1 MSNLNNN
8 ANSSQYPLTDTNM
21 FVNLLANSEKLVS
34 EGKRYE
40 YNNNDHSEKIPE
52 LDDDHSK
59 YVSERHNSDQHN
71 TENDNYNKNNDI
83 KYSESYNNTSHNN
96 TQKTDANNTNQNN
109 QIKQINEDENLT
121 AEEIMLRK
129 LDMLR
134 KLSELAQAGVKL
146 SQNYNMN
153 SDYKMMKYEYELH
166 KGIRAKQN
174 GINWMSSMSLNLI
187 YGVEML
193 NEKYNPFDIKLKGW
207 SEQMNADVNNY
218 YDVFGE
224 LYEKYNQPGKNMAP
238 ELKLLLMVSGSA
250 LKFHLTNTMM
260 GSLPTLNTQLDEDPL
275 LAEQLRQKAIAQ
287 KIKEQSA
294 KNNEALKQ
302 NMTKEHLEAAQ
313 KAHDLNLIKQKEL
326 ELQNLKRDN
335 AQKNAELETYKQKLL
350 ISQTQQ
356 NTNINKSQNNNNNNN
371 MSQQNPMNMAQNN
384 NNMSQQNPMN
394 MAQNNNNNMYHQQIK
409 VPPAVQRMMQMQQN
423 KQVNFDDQMK
433 QQFGLNNNSVIDNKV
448 ENLQAQTKYMEEL
461 EKLKMLKIQKELELE
476 LEKQKLEK
484 QKQIKTKLADSET
497 SESSK
502 PSINSDDSNKT
513 SRSNKSNK
521 SSKSSK
527 SSVEYN
533 INLKTILSDSKN
545 KMLDM
550 SSSEKIKDLGTVS
563 QDEISRSNIS
573 LGKKKVKKDKG
584 SKDSAE
590 TKDKQNTSKVVKQ
603 KKTGI
608 SLF

>member
-8 ANSSQYPLTDTNM
+8 GNSSQYPLTDTNM
-21 FVNLLANSEKLVS
+21 YVNLLANSEKLHS
-34 EGKRYE
+34 ESKRYE
-40 YNNNDHSEKIPE
+40 YNNNDRSEKNPD

-59 YVSERHNSDQHN
+59 YISERNNSEHHTDNENYNTNYKNSDV
-71 TENDNYNKNNDI
+71 

-96 TQKTDANNTNQNN
+96 TQTQKIDANNKKAIVN
-109 QIKQINEDENLT
+109 NEDENLT
-121 AEEIMLRK
+121 AEELMLRK

-187 YGVEML
+187 YGIEML

-260 GSLPTLNTQLDEDPL
+260 SNLPTLNTQLDEDPI

-287 KIKEQSA
+287 KMKEQA
-294 KNNEALKQ
+294 TKNNEALKQ
-302 NMTKEHLEAAQ
+302 NMTKEHQEATQ
-313 KAHDLNLIKQKEL
+313 KAHDLNLIRQKEL
-326 ELQNLKRDN
+326 ELQNLKREN
-335 AQKNAELETYKQKLL
+335 AQKNAELEAYKEKLL

-356 NTNINKSQNNNNNNN
+356 NTNLNKSQQNQINNQMQQNQINNQMQQNPVNNQMQQNPVNISQNNNIY
-371 MSQQNPMNMAQNN
+371 Q
-384 NNMSQQNPMN
+384 
-394 MAQNNNNNMYHQQIK
+394 QQIK

-423 KQVNFDDQMK
+423 KQVNFEDQMK
-433 QQFGLNNNSVIDNKV
+433 QQFGLNNNSVITNKL
-448 ENLQAQTKYMEEL
+448 ETLQAQTDYMEEL
-461 EKLKMLKIQKELELE
+461 EKLKALKMQKEKELAK
-476 LEKQKLEK
+476 EKKNKL
-484 QKQIKTKLADSET
+484 LDSDT

-502 PSINSDDSNKT
+502 VSVHSNET
-513 SRSNKSNK
+513 SK
-521 SSKSSK
+521 SSKTSK

-545 KMLDM
+545 KTLDM

-573 LGKKKVKKDKG
+573 LGKKKVKKDKE
-584 SKDSAE
+584 SKDS
-590 TKDKQNTSKVVKQ
+590 DKRKNTSKVVKS

-608 SLF
+608 SFD

>member
-8 ANSSQYPLTDTNM
+8 GNSSQYPLTDTNM
-21 FVNLLANSEKLVS
+21 FVNLLANSDKLYS
-34 EGKRYE
+34 EDRRYE
-40 YNNNDHSEKIPE
+40 YNNNDREEKNPE

-59 YVSERHNSDQHN
+59 YISERNNSEHH
-71 TENDNYNKNNDI
+71 TENDNYNHNTDTKNTDV
-83 KYSESYNNTSHNN
+83 KYSESYNNTQ
-96 TQKTDANNTNQNN
+96 TQKIDANNKKAIVN
-109 QIKQINEDENLT
+109 NEDENLT
-121 AEEIMLRK
+121 AEELMLRK

-187 YGVEML
+187 YGIEML

-260 GSLPTLNTQLDEDPL
+260 GNLPTLNTQLDEDPL

-302 NMTKEHLEAAQ
+302 NMNKEHQEAAQ

-326 ELQNLKRDN
+326 
-335 AQKNAELETYKQKLL
+335 
-350 ISQTQQ
+350 
-356 NTNINKSQNNNNNNN
+356 
-371 MSQQNPMNMAQNN
+371 
-384 NNMSQQNPMN
+384 
-394 MAQNNNNNMYHQQIK
+394 
-409 VPPAVQRMMQMQQN
+409 
-423 KQVNFDDQMK
+423 
-433 QQFGLNNNSVIDNKV
+433 
-448 ENLQAQTKYMEEL
+448 
-461 EKLKMLKIQKELELE
+461 
-476 LEKQKLEK
+476 
-484 QKQIKTKLADSET
+484 
-497 SESSK
+497 
-502 PSINSDDSNKT
+502 
-513 SRSNKSNK
+513 
-521 SSKSSK
+521 
-527 SSVEYN
+527 
-533 INLKTILSDSKN
+533 
-545 KMLDM
+545 
-550 SSSEKIKDLGTVS
+550 
-563 QDEISRSNIS
+563 
-573 LGKKKVKKDKG
+573 
-584 SKDSAE
+584 
-590 TKDKQNTSKVVKQ
+590 
-603 KKTGI
+603 
-608 SLF
+608 

>member
-1 MSNLNNN
+1 MSNLDNN

-21 FVNLLANSEKLVS
+21 FVHLLANSDKLQS
-34 EGKRYE
+34 EDKRYQ
-40 YNNNDHSEKIPE
+40 YNGEKSPE
-52 LDDDHSK
+52 LDDDHSN
-59 YVSERHNSDQHN
+59 YISERNNSEHHTDNN
-71 TENDNYNKNNDI
+71 TYTQNTDTKNTDTRNTDTRN
-83 KYSESYNNTSHNN
+83 SESYNNTQTEKKDSSS
-96 TQKTDANNTNQNN
+96 KKD
-109 QIKQINEDENLT
+109 EDENLT
-121 AEEIMLRK
+121 PEELMLRK

-187 YGVEML
+187 YGIEML
-193 NEKYNPFDIKLKGW
+193 NEKYNPFDLKLKGW

-260 GSLPTLNTQLDEDPL
+260 SNLPTLNTQLDEDPV

-287 KIKEQSA
+287 KIKEQSV

-302 NMTKEHLEAAQ
+302 AMTKEHHEATQ
-313 KAHDLNLIKQKEL
+313 KAHDLNLIRQKEL
-326 ELQNLKRDN
+326 ELQNLKREN
-335 AQKNAELETYKQKLL
+335 AQKNAELEAYKEKLL
-350 ISQTQQ
+350 MSQTQQ
-356 NTNINKSQNNNNNNN
+356 NTNLNKAQTVQQPVQQPTQQQTIRPTNFPIPQPTNLSQNNVNNTA
-371 MSQQNPMNMAQNN
+371 QQQMR
-384 NNMSQQNPMN
+384 
-394 MAQNNNNNMYHQQIK
+394 
-409 VPPAVQRMMQMQQN
+409 VPPAVQRMMMMRQN
-423 KQVNFDDQMK
+423 QQVNFEDQMK
-433 QQFGLNNNSVIDNKV
+433 QQFGLNNNTIVTNKL
-448 ENLQAQTKYMEEL
+448 ETLQAQANYMEEL
-461 EKLKMLKIQKELELE
+461 EKLKLLRIQKEKELE
-476 LEKQKLEK
+476 EEKRKNMMKKVSE
-484 QKQIKTKLADSET
+484 TSSET

-502 PSINSDDSNKT
+502 SSK
-513 SRSNKSNK
+513 RSSET
-521 SSKSSK
+521 SKSSK

-545 KMLDM
+545 KMLDIT
-550 SSSEKIKDLGTVS
+550 SSDKIKNLGTVS
-563 QDEISRSNIS
+563 KDEISKSNIS
-573 LGKKKVKKDKG
+573 LGKKRVKKDKE
-584 SKDSAE
+584 SKDSGETKE
-590 TKDKQNTSKVVKQ
+590 TKDTKDTQKSDKQKVVKQ

>member
-8 ANSSQYPLTDTNM
+8 GNSSQYPLTDTNM
-21 FVNLLANSEKLVS
+21 FVNLLANSDKLVS
-34 EGKRYE
+34 EGRRYE
-40 YNNNDHSEKIPE
+40 YNNNDHSEKNPE

-59 YVSERHNSDQHN
+59 YVSERHNSEQHN
-71 TENDNYNKNNDI
+71 TENDNYNYNHNTDTKNTDI
-83 KYSESYNNTSHNN
+83 RYSESYNNAQKSDTCN
-96 TQKTDANNTNQNN
+96 TKQITGNTN
-109 QIKQINEDENLT
+109 IKNEDENLT
-121 AEEIMLRK
+121 AEELMLRK

-187 YGVEML
+187 YGIEML
-193 NEKYNPFDIKLKGW
+193 NDRYNPFDIKLKGW

-287 KIKEQSA
+287 KIKEQSV

-302 NMTKEHLEAAQ
+302 NMNKEHQEAAQ

-335 AQKNAELETYKQKLL
+335 AQKNAELQTYKEKLL
-350 ISQTQQ
+350 MSQTQQ
-356 NTNINKSQNNNNNNN
+356 NTNINKSQ
-371 MSQQNPMNMAQNN
+371 QQNPINI
-384 NNMSQQNPMN
+384 P
-394 MAQNNNNNMYHQQIK
+394 QNNNNNMYQQQNPMNNQVQQNNNMYQQQIK
-409 VPPAVQRMMQMQQN
+409 VPPAVQRMMQAQQN
-423 KQVNFDDQMK
+423 KQDNYEDQMK
-433 QQFGLNNNSVIDNKV
+433 QQFGLNNNSVITNKL
-448 ENLQAQTKYMEEL
+448 ESLQAQTKYMEEL
-461 EKLKMLKIQKELELE
+461 EKLKALKIQKELELE
-476 LEKQKLEK
+476 KEKQ
-484 QKQIKTKLADSET
+484 TKFSESET

-502 PSINSDDSNKT
+502 PSIHSDDSNKT
-513 SRSNKSNK
+513 SK

-573 LGKKKVKKDKG
+573 LGKKKVKKDKS
-584 SKDSAE
+584 SKASKESADTKD
-590 TKDKQNTSKVVKQ
+590 TKDKQNTTKVVKQ